1 MEKQTPAEEKERET
15 KKEREREA
23 AWANVG
29 HFKSE
34 FQEIKAFFSQLHF
47 HELKRKKLAQAYRV
61 QI

>member
-1 MEKQTPAEEKERET
+1 MEKQTPAEEKERERRK

-34 FQEIKAFFSQLHF
+34 FQEMNDFFPNCIF
-47 HELKRKKLAQAYRV
+47 MN
-61 QI
+61 